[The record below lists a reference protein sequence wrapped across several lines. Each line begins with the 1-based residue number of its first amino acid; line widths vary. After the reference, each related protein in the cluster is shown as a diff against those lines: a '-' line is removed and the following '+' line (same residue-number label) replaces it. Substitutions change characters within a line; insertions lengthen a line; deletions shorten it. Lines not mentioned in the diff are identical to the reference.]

1 MRTSEA
7 EALYR
12 FYRSADRAARL
23 MRLSAGRLL
32 PDGLTFA
39 QFELLDL
46 LLQHARRE
54 DPGDGAEH
62 QGITPMAAADE
73 LGLTRGSLTSLL
85 NQLAARK
92 LAVTHADPDDR
103 RSKQIVITDKGRAL
117 HRRAMIELSGFTSA
131 TLTVFSRERFSGVQ
145 DVLEEFVHWLET
157 EGRLQSGASRS
168 K

>member
-12 FYRSADRAARL
+12 FYRSADQAARL

-32 PDGLTFA
+32 PGDLTFA

-46 LLQHARRE
+46 LLQQARAADE
-54 DPGDGAEH
+54 GAGAGH
-62 QGITPMAAADE
+62 IPMAAADM

-85 NQLAARK
+85 NQLIAGRLALTRTDAR
-92 LAVTHADPDDR
+92 DR
-103 RSKQIVITDKGRAL
+103 RSKHIVITDKGRVL
-117 HRRAMIELSGFTSA
+117 HRQAMIELSGLTSA
-131 TLTVFSRERFSGVQ
+131 MLTVFSRERFSGVQ
-145 DVLEEFVHWLET
+145 GVLDEFVRWLET
-157 EGRLQSGASRS
+157 EGRLQSRAGRS

>member
-12 FYRSADRAARL
+12 FYRSADQAARL

-32 PDGLTFA
+32 PGDLTFA

-46 LLQHARRE
+46 LLQQARAADE
-54 DPGDGAEH
+54 GA
-62 QGITPMAAADE
+62 GAGLTPMAAADM

-85 NQLAARK
+85 NQLIAGRLALTRTDAR
-92 LAVTHADPDDR
+92 DR
-103 RSKQIVITDKGRAL
+103 RSKHIVITDKGRVL
-117 HRRAMIELSGFTSA
+117 HRQAMIELSGLTSA
-131 TLTVFSRERFSGVQ
+131 MLTVFSRERFSGVQ
-145 DVLEEFVHWLET
+145 GVLDEFVRWLET
-157 EGRLQSGASRS
+157 EGRLQSRAGRS